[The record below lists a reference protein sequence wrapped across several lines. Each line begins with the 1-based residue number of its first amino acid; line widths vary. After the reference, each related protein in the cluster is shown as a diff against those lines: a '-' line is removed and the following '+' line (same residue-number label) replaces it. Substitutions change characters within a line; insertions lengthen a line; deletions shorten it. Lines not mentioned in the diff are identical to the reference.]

1 MRTSMKCKTIVFVL
15 VFLLMSMSVKAQTMG
30 GDDSASA
37 SGSTSVTARVEMP
50 EEAENAG
57 TTPGITSGD
66 DSAILVY
73 VFLLV
78 FSALLFVAGKK
89 HDLR

>member
-1 MRTSMKCKTIVFVL
+1 MKRKTMLFVL

-30 GDDSASA
+30 GDDIASA

-50 EEAENAG
+50 EEAENPGIAS
-57 TTPGITSGD
+57 GITSGD

-73 VFLLV
+73 AFLLV
-78 FSALLFVAGKK
+78 LSALVFVAGKK
-89 HDLR
+89 YLCSSAH